1 MWHCPT
7 DCTGLPRIALHRAAG
22 YTLIELIVTLAVLGV
37 LALQVVPLAQL
48 QSQRAKER
56 ELRLALREVR
66 QAIDAYKRAY
76 DEGRITRNA
85 EASGYPPTLEL
96 LVDGVEDA
104 RDPNRH
110 RIYFLRRIPQDP
122 FHPTDRSSRDPVW
135 GLRSYRSEPDK
146 PQAGADVYDIYS
158 LSGAT
163 AINGVPYKE
172 W

>member
-1 MWHCPT
+1 MWHCLT
-7 DCTGLPRIALHRAAG
+7 DGKGSVRLACRRAAG

-56 ELRLALREVR
+56 DLRLALREVR

-76 DEGRITRNA
+76 DEGRVTRSA

-96 LVDGVEDA
+96 LVNGVEDA

-110 RIYFLRRIPQDP
+110 RIYFLRRIPDDP
-122 FHPTDRSSRDPVW
+122 FHPTDTSSRGPAW

-158 LSGAT
+158 LSSAT
-163 AINGVPYKE
+163 GINGVPYKE